1 MDCSYG
7 VALCFVGYVQ
17 VRMCGGN
24 NVRIEQGESI
34 LGITLLKEWC
44 GKYLRASSCYHD
56 SVGAGRDV
64 VEKYIPAHNIYEHNR
79 R

>member
-1 MDCSYG
+1 
-7 VALCFVGYVQ
+7 
-17 VRMCGGN
+17 
-24 NVRIEQGESI
+24 VRIEQGESI

>member
-24 NVRIEQGESI
+24 KVRIERGESI
-34 LGITLLKEWC
+34 LGISPFEGMVC
-44 GKYLRASSCYHD
+44 
-56 SVGAGRDV
+56 
-64 VEKYIPAHNIYEHNR
+64 
-79 R
+79 